1 MPDEPN
7 KPVTITYPSGKI
19 ASQVVDILV
28 RKRPAGWGRKSYAT
42 YYREDYAKG
51 LIKELDSMIETR
63 RNKVFRCESM
73 PHLTLNTIYLWI
85 NQSFRYVRDYLD
97 QDGKYDRLWR
107 EIRVERVPRTG
118 VILKFRDF
126 VNDTLHGEDFVARE
140 DRCKWKKQVDDYLTD
155 DDKTDPLH
163 IEHLLLTPEEIDQVK
178 SELSDLG
185 NVQFS
190 VTSKEIKIVK
200 TS

>member
-1 MPDEPN
+1 
-7 KPVTITYPSGKI
+7 
-19 ASQVVDILV
+19 
-28 RKRPAGWGRKSYAT
+28 
-42 YYREDYAKG
+42 
-51 LIKELDSMIETR
+51 
-63 RNKVFRCESM
+63 
-73 PHLTLNTIYLWI
+73 
-85 NQSFRYVRDYLD
+85 
-97 QDGKYDRLWR
+97 
-107 EIRVERVPRTG
+107 VPRTG